1 VTGSDSDPIPAR
13 AGRGSGNTSP
23 YETKADRAIR
33 LLREKINS
41 GSIVPGER
49 ISLQAIADELE
60 MSPTP
65 VREALRVL
73 QADRLVNY
81 RPHLGVE
88 VAQFPPAEVEEIYM
102 LREKLEPIAVELAVP
117 KLQGVE
123 LEHLEDLHSNLITAV
138 ASGHGRTTGEANA
151 AWHWAIYDLSGTTY
165 LIEFIRRLWDRF
177 PWRTMWV
184 VPQRSAST
192 QAEHES
198 VMEAIRAGD
207 HELAAER
214 LRMHIA
220 SGRSSIGGD
229 DALAR
234 VGGAPGAESE

>member
-1 VTGSDSDPIPAR
+1 VTGSDSDPNPAR
-13 AGRGSGNTSP
+13 ANRNAAPASQ
-23 YETKADRAIR
+23 YETKADRAVR
-33 LLREKINS
+33 LMREKIHS
-41 GSIVPGER
+41 GAMVPGER
-49 ISLQAIADELE
+49 ISLQAIAEELE

-73 QADRLVNY
+73 QADRLVVY

-88 VAQFPPAEVEEIYM
+88 VAQFPAAEVEEIYM
-102 LREKLEPIAVELAVP
+102 LREKLEPVAVELAVP
-117 KLQGVE
+117 RLQGAE
-123 LEHLEDLHSNLITAV
+123 LEHLEDLHRDLIAAV

-151 AWHWAIYDLSGTTY
+151 DWHWAIYDLSGTTY
-165 LIEFIRRLWDRF
+165 LIEFIRRLWEGF

-192 QAEHES
+192 EAEHEA

-207 HELAAER
+207 GTVAAER

-220 SGRSSIGGD
+220 SGRSSVVGAD
-229 DALAR
+229 PATQR
-234 VGGAPGAESE
+234 VGDRGPE